1 MFYGLGEGIPFTGE
15 WHFRGQ
21 NQSKVALEIKIG
33 DQALKLIQVVNG
45 AKGWTKY
52 NTEANDMSADELRE
66 EMAENYVRYVCSL
79 VPLKDA
85 AFKLAPLGEVKISGK
100 AAQGVRVSR
109 QGQRDVN
116 LFFDRASGFLVK
128 NESQVKDVKGGGNKD
143 MTQEI
148 FFSKY
153 QDFGG
158 MQYPTQIAIKR
169 DGNQF
174 VNAEMTDI
182 RIVDSV
188 DEAIFGRP

>member
-1 MFYGLGEGIPFTGE
+1 M
-15 WHFRGQ
+15 
-21 NQSKVALEIKIG
+21 
-33 DQALKLIQVVNG
+33 
-45 AKGWTKY
+45 
-52 NTEANDMSADELRE
+52 
-66 EMAENYVRYVCSL
+66 
-79 VPLKDA
+79 
-85 AFKLAPLGEVKISGK
+85 
-100 AAQGVRVSR
+100 RVSH

-158 MQYPTQIAIKR
+158 MQYPTTIAIKR

-182 RIVDSV
+182 RILDSI